1 MAGFRVSGWGTALPD
16 KTVTNDD
23 LAGWL
28 DTSDEWIRE
37 RTGIAERRVGD
48 STTALAV
55 EAGRRALERSPGP
68 VDLVIVATITPD
80 QATPATASYV
90 QDALGLE
97 GCGAFD
103 LNAACSGFVY
113 GLITARGLLAT
124 GLRRILLVGAE
135 TLSRITDWDDRRTAI
150 IFADGAAAVVL
161 EATAGDENL
170 LGFDLGSNGA
180 EAGILRADLGG
191 YLRMDGP
198 AVFAQAVDAMVGSCT
213 ASLGRAGLS
222 AADVA
227 LVVPHQA
234 NARILEAGLD
244 GLGIPR
250 ERVSLVI
257 EHFGNTSA
265 ASVPLALADALE
277 RDRVHDGD
285 VVLFVGFGAGMA
297 WASAVLR
304 WQA

>member
-1 MAGFRVSGWGTALPD
+1 MAGFRVSGWGAALPD

-23 LAGWL
+23 LAAWL

-55 EAGRRALERSPGP
+55 EAGRRALERSPGA

-80 QATPATASYV
+80 QVTPATASYV
-90 QDALGLE
+90 QDALGLRQ
-97 GCGAFD
+97 CGAFD

-113 GLITARGLLAT
+113 GLVAGRGLLAT

-135 TLSRITDWDDRRTAI
+135 TLSRITDWDDRRTAV
-150 IFADGAAAVVL
+150 IFADGAAAIVL
-161 EATAGDENL
+161 EATEGDENL
-170 LGFDLGSNGA
+170 LGFDLGRNGA
-180 EAGILRADLGG
+180 EADILRADLGG
-191 YLRMDGP
+191 YLRMDGR
-198 AVFAQAVDAMVGSCT
+198 AVFAQAVEAIVGSGT
-213 ASLGRAGLS
+213 ASLDRAGLS

-234 NARILEAGLD
+234 NARILEAGLE
-244 GLGIPR
+244 GLGIPGTR
-250 ERVSLVI
+250 MALVI
-257 EHFGNTSA
+257 ERYGNTSA

-277 RDRVHDGD
+277 RGRVHDGD

-297 WASAVLR
+297 WASAVVR
-304 WQA
+304 WQG

>member
-48 STTALAV
+48 STTAPRHRSRVGAPSS
-55 EAGRRALERSPGP
+55 APPAPSTSSSSPPSRPTRPPRPPRPTSRTPSAWRA
-68 VDLVIVATITPD
+68 A
-80 QATPATASYV
+80 
-90 QDALGLE
+90 
-97 GCGAFD
+97 GAFD

-161 EATAGDENL
+161 EATEGEENL

-198 AVFAQAVDAMVGSCT
+198 AVFAQAVDAMVGSST
-213 ASLGRAGLS
+213 ASLERAGL
-222 AADVA
+222 
-227 LVVPHQA
+227 
-234 NARILEAGLD
+234 
-244 GLGIPR
+244 
-250 ERVSLVI
+250 
-257 EHFGNTSA
+257 
-265 ASVPLALADALE
+265 
-277 RDRVHDGD
+277 
-285 VVLFVGFGAGMA
+285 
-297 WASAVLR
+297 
-304 WQA
+304 

>member
-1 MAGFRVSGWGTALPD
+1 MAGFRVAGWGTALPD

-23 LAGWL
+23 LATWL

-68 VDLVIVATITPD
+68 VDLVIVATITAD
-80 QATPATASYV
+80 QTTPATASYV
-90 QDALGLE
+90 QDALGLRE
-97 GCGAFD
+97 CGAFD

-113 GLITARGLLAT
+113 GLVTARGLLAT

-161 EATAGDENL
+161 EATDGEENL

-198 AVFAQAVDAMVGSCT
+198 AVFAQAVEAMVGSCA
-213 ASLGRAGLS
+213 ASLERAGLS

-257 EHFGNTSA
+257 ERFGNTSA
-265 ASVPLALADALE
+265 ASVPLALADAL
-277 RDRVHDGD
+277 DRGRLHEGD

-297 WASAVLR
+297 WASAVVR
-304 WQA
+304 WPA

>member
-37 RTGIAERRVGD
+37 RTGIAQRRVGD

-80 QATPATASYV
+80 QTTPATASYV
-90 QDALGLE
+90 QDALGLQH
-97 GCGAFD
+97 CGAFD

-113 GLITARGLLAT
+113 GLVAARGLLAT

-135 TLSRITDWDDRRTAI
+135 TLSRITDWDARRTAI

-161 EATAGDENL
+161 EATDGEDNL

-180 EAGILRADLGG
+180 DAGILRADLGG

-198 AVFAQAVDAMVGSCT
+198 AVFAQAVAAMVGSCS
-213 ASLGRAGLS
+213 ASLEQAGLS
-222 AADVA
+222 TADVS

-234 NARILEAGLD
+234 NARILEAGAD

-250 ERVSLVI
+250 DRLSLVI
-257 EHFGNTSA
+257 ERYGNTSA
-265 ASVPLALADALE
+265 ASVPLALADAL
-277 RDRVHDGD
+277 DRGRVREGD

-297 WASAVLR
+297 WASAVVR
-304 WQA
+304 WPA

>member
-28 DTSDEWIRE
+28 DTSDAWIRE
-37 RTGIAERRVGD
+37 RTGIAERRIGD
-48 STTALAV
+48 STTALAI
-55 EAGRRALERSPGP
+55 EAARRALERAPGP
-68 VDLVIVATITPD
+68 VDLVMVATITPD
-80 QATPATASYV
+80 QTTPATASYV

-97 GCGAFD
+97 RCGAFD

-113 GLITARGLLAT
+113 GLVAARGLLAT

-161 EATAGDENL
+161 EATDGEDNL

-191 YLRMDGP
+191 HLRMDGP
-198 AVFAQAVDAMVGSCT
+198 AVFTQAVDAMVGSCT
-213 ASLGRAGLS
+213 TSLERAGVS
-222 AADVA
+222 PADVA

-234 NARILEAGLD
+234 NARILEAGMD

-250 ERVSLVI
+250 ERMSLVV
-257 EHFGNTSA
+257 ERFGNTSA
-265 ASVPLALADALE
+265 ASVPLALADAIE
-277 RDRVHDGD
+277 RGRLHDGD
-285 VVLFVGFGAGMA
+285 VVLLVGFGAGMA
-297 WASAVLR
+297 WASAAMR
-304 WQA
+304 WRS

>member
-16 KTVTNDD
+16 KTITNDD

-37 RTGIAERRVGD
+37 RTGIAQRRVGD

-80 QATPATASYV
+80 QTTPATASYV
-90 QDALGLE
+90 QDALGLRD
-97 GCGAFD
+97 CGAFD
-103 LNAACSGFVY
+103 LNAACAGFVY
-113 GLITARGLLAT
+113 GLVAARGLLST

-161 EATAGDENL
+161 EATDGPDNL

-180 EAGILRADLGG
+180 EAGILRADLSG

-198 AVFAQAVDAMVGSCT
+198 AVFAQAVEAMVGSCT
-213 ASLGRAGLS
+213 ASLARAGLS
-222 AADVA
+222 ADDVS

-234 NARILEAGLD
+234 NARILEAGVD

-250 ERVSLVI
+250 DRLSLVI
-257 EHFGNTSA
+257 ERYGNTSA

-285 VVLFVGFGAGMA
+285 IVLFVGFGAGMA
-297 WASAVLR
+297 WASAVVR
-304 WQA
+304 WQG

>member
-1 MAGFRVSGWGTALPD
+1 MAGFRVSGWGAALPD

-23 LAGWL
+23 LAAWL

-48 STTALAV
+48 STTALAI
-55 EAGRRALERSPGP
+55 EAGRRALDRSPGAI
-68 VDLVIVATITPD
+68 DLVIVATITPD
-80 QATPATASYV
+80 QVTPATASYV
-90 QDALGLE
+90 QDALGLRQ
-97 GCGAFD
+97 CGAFD
-103 LNAACSGFVY
+103 LGAACSGFVY
-113 GLITARGLLAT
+113 GLVTARGLLAT
-124 GLRRILLVGAE
+124 GLRRVLLVGAE

-150 IFADGAAAVVL
+150 IFADGAAAIVV
-161 EATAGDENL
+161 EATEGDENL

-180 EAGILRADLGG
+180 EADILRADLGG
-191 YLRMDGP
+191 YLRMDGR
-198 AVFAQAVDAMVGSCT
+198 AVFAQAVEAMVTSCT
-213 ASLGRAGLS
+213 ASLDQAGLS

-234 NARILEAGLD
+234 NARILESGLD

-250 ERVSLVI
+250 HRMTLVI
-257 EHFGNTSA
+257 ERYGNTSA

-277 RDRVHDGD
+277 RGCVHDGD

-297 WASAVLR
+297 WASAVVR
-304 WQA
+304 WQG